1 MGSTYPWSFDAMPS
15 NKDGI
20 PVVAWMT
27 QDSTWTKFRAGYR
40 RVSRHTALR
49 LLYGLLSGTYSS
61 GYRHADKTR
70 VIRLSEIR
78 QR

>member
-1 MGSTYPWSFDAMPS
+1 MGSTYSWSFDAMPS

-27 QDSTWTKFRAGYR
+27 QDSNVDKVSG

-61 GYRHADKTR
+61 EYRHADKTR
-70 VIRLSEIR
+70 VVILGEIR